1 MTVGAEHRLI
11 LKSFTDDEYVF
22 KRVKDS
28 QAGRK
33 TNSKHSDSSAMA
45 TVEEQECNIKQTRV
59 HFYDTIY
66 SKQKNKTEKT

>member
-33 TNSKHSDSSAMA
+33 TNSKHSDSSTMA
-45 TVEEQECNIKQTRV
+45 TLEEQECNIKTDKST
-59 HFYDTIY
+59 FLWY
-66 SKQKNKTEKT
+66 NLFKTKK